1 MIMSEKVGTV
11 VGLPVRAVSSVV
23 DNHNW
28 TYLGPRCRQ
37 MWRPGC

>member
-23 DNHNW
+23 DNHNQ
-28 TYLGPRCRQ
+28 TYC
-37 MWRPGC
+37 